1 MKILL
6 DTHVFLWI
14 ITNDNRL
21 TEAAKSMFVDK
32 DNEVYLSLASIW
44 EIAIKVS
51 LGKLTLNSTVE
62 VFINKHVKGNNI
74 KILNIERHHIFA
86 VATLPFYHRDPFDR
100 LLCCQSSL
108 EQIPIVSADKKL
120 DSYPI
125 IRLWDN

>member
-21 TEAAKSMFVDK
+21 TEVAKSMYVDK
-32 DNEVYLSLASIW
+32 GNEIYLSLASIW

-62 VFINKHVKGNNI
+62 VFINNMLEVI
-74 KILNIERHHIFA
+74 ILRF
-86 VATLPFYHRDPFDR
+86 
-100 LLCCQSSL
+100 
-108 EQIPIVSADKKL
+108 
-120 DSYPI
+120 
-125 IRLWDN
+125 